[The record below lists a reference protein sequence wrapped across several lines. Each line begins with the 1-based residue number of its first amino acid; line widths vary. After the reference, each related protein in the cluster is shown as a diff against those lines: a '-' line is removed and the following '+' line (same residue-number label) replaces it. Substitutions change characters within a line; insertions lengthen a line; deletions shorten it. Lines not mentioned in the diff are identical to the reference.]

1 MRQDPSSNPALKL
14 AYTPRERR
22 KPYNI
27 LFIVID
33 DLRADHLTTYGYD
46 RNTAPN
52 LERRI
57 PSGTLFKNCHS
68 PVGWTLPA
76 CASIITGQDPDAHGL
91 IDHNRKFQKPKLG
104 HYLGEEYYRVGITNN
119 GNVVT
124 DSIPREILDGLGFD
138 RRPAKWKFFGWDSGF
153 DRYEW
158 TPRED
163 HLRPF
168 DLANEFL
175 GGLTGPGGLSG
186 AAEGKPW
193 FLFFHTN
200 IVHDYHMDREYYHEV
215 RDWLGEE
222 VHPTL
227 RSVRD
232 GPEIWRH
239 VPEGVDQTRLKHHMM
254 AKYDAGIRFTDQKV
268 EELLRQVNFDETVVV
283 FVSDHGE
290 GFEPEIGRV
299 HHCGRLHQDLTH
311 VPLVVWLPPPL
322 RARHEPAVTDEHF
335 VSTID
340 LVPTVLTL
348 LGDDIAGVPGQFL
361 FDPPTHRRITGLDR
375 GYIFWSKDC
384 VRESYDTCDIEIHSE
399 LTYPLKHITARRD
412 DAVKKYAYNLAY
424 DPDERRNLLAPL
436 ASQIPNFEP
445 VTFVVAVNDFEEL
458 RHNLQSS
465 PVSRSPAH
473 QWLLVDNQGNKRHQ
487 SISHLYHDACIEAQ
501 NDLIFFIHQD
511 VFLPEGWE
519 ESMFRALL
527 ELEKRDP
534 LWGVLGAVGAL
545 PPVPGSSKKLRG
557 HWCDPS
563 GYYHVGPLPHEV
575 DSLDE
580 QWLGIR
586 KSRGSNF
593 DPDMPGFHC
602 YGIDLSL
609 ATRNEGLKSY
619 AIDAFVWHKHRDAKG
634 SLIGRSHESAKILRR
649 WSEEFME
656 EFQPA
661 AEYVERKWKK
671 FFPFQTTTWSWG
683 T

>member
-1 MRQDPSSNPALKL
+1 MRQDPSSNPDFEL
-14 AYTPRERR
+14 AYTPGERQ
-22 KPYNI
+22 KPYNV

-33 DLRADHLTTYGYD
+33 DLRADHLRSYGYD
-46 RNTAPN
+46 RDTAPG
-52 LERRI
+52 LDRRI
-57 PSGTLFKNCHS
+57 PSGTVFKNCHS
-68 PVGWTLPA
+68 PVGWTLPG
-76 CASIITGQDPDAHGL
+76 CASIITGQDPAGHGVV
-91 IDHNRKFQKPKLG
+91 DHNRKFQVPKLG
-104 HYLGEEYYRVGITNN
+104 HYLGEGYQRIGITNN

-124 DSIPREILDGLGFD
+124 DSISRETLEGLGLT

-175 GGLTGPGGLSG
+175 DGRSHS
-186 AAEGKPW
+186 AEEKPW

-200 IVHDYHMDREYYHEV
+200 IVHDYHMDREYYHKV
-215 RDWLGEE
+215 HDWLGEE
-222 VHPTL
+222 IHPAM

-232 GPEIWRH
+232 GPDIWRE
-239 VPEGVDQTRLKHHMM
+239 PPPGVDPERRKHHLT

-268 EELLRQVNFDETVVV
+268 EELLQRVNFDETVVV

-299 HHCGRLHQDLTH
+299 HHCGRLHNDLTH
-311 VPLVVWLPPPL
+311 VPLVVWLPPQL
-322 RARHEPAVTDEHF
+322 RARYEPSPVEKRF

-340 LVPTVLTL
+340 LAPTVLTL
-348 LGDDIAGVPGQFL
+348 LGDQITGFPGCFL
-361 FDPPTHRRITGLDR
+361 FDPPTHRRLAGLDR
-375 GYIFWSKDC
+375 GYVFWGKDC
-384 VRESYDTCDIEIHSE
+384 VRESYETCSIEIQSE
-399 LTYPLKHITARRD
+399 LTYPLKRISARRND
-412 DAVKKYAYNLAY
+412 EVKSYAYNLAY
-424 DPDERRNLLAPL
+424 DPAERRNLLETRP
-436 ASQIPNFEP
+436 SQIANFEP

-458 RHNLQSS
+458 RNNLQSS

-473 QWLLVDNQGNKRHQ
+473 EWILVDNHENKRYQ
-487 SISHLYHDACIEAQ
+487 SISRLYHDACIEAR
-501 NDLIFFIHQD
+501 NDLIFFVHQD
-511 VFLPEGWE
+511 VLLPDGWE
-519 ESMFRALL
+519 EKLFASLL
-527 ELEKRDP
+527 ALEKLDLR
-534 LWGVLGAVGAL
+534 WGVIGAVGAL
-545 PPVPGSSKKLRG
+545 PPTPGSSKELRG

-563 GYYHVGPLPHEV
+563 GYYHIGPLPHQV

-580 QWLGIR
+580 QWLGVR
-586 KSRGSNF
+586 KSRGVSF

-609 ATRNEGLKSY
+609 SARAEGLKSY
-619 AIDAFVWHKHRDAKG
+619 AVDAFIWHKHRDASG
-634 SLIGRSHESAKILRR
+634 TLIGRSGESTKIRRR

-656 EFQPA
+656 EFQPS

-671 FFPFQTTTWSWG
+671 FLPFQTTTWSWG